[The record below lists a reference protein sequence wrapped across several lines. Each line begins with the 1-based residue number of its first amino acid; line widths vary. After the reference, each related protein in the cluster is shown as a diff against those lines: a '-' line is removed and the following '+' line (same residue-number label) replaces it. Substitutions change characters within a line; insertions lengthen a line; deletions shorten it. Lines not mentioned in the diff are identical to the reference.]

1 MTAPWDAW
9 TQAVAP
15 PVAAR
20 SVLDLARTLKAGD
33 GPAGPSGDQPA
44 KPLEIDGHPAI
55 SATLRAIATRRE
67 VVLAGPVQDGKT
79 YAAVVAP
86 MIHQIAEDRR
96 AVVLAAPRFEDA
108 AAVWTAKVRGTM
120 LASGLAHLLPQEG
133 AGARQGVPDEQL
145 MPTGCRV
152 YLRGMGGAN
161 EAQQAAI
168 TARTLVVTELDSIAL
183 GTRYAKRQ
191 AQQEGRR
198 KLALIKR
205 RVLSYRPDER
215 VVIESTVKD
224 DRASL
229 ILALW
234 EESTAGRLWHPC
246 PHCGGWH
253 PREWEQVTYD
263 GTDAATA
270 EASARI
276 VCPGCGVLL
285 TDTELSASAARAV
298 DVHRGQRIEGGRVV
312 GPLPTATA
320 WGLRWSSLD
329 SPLPGKSLGLLCAE
343 HRDAVH
349 ALRERGDVAPLRQ
362 FVRDHLTRPFKPD
375 EHGAD
380 ELAIRVVAPS
390 GLAARSAASDYDRGV
405 MPFPAGVIAVG
416 VDMQEREAWWAS
428 LALDGD
434 RAAFVDWQVEYLCHR
449 HEAPTP
455 AQRIAVL
462 ERIRAKAI
470 AGWPDATGRMHPA
483 AALGVDVG
491 GRGWLDSI
499 DAWLRSTQ
507 WRAWAMRGDSRPE
520 RGDGSGRTRLPGWCE
535 TFRRD
540 DGRRL
545 MLADP
550 ACKARLV
557 DGLAAPPSSPVA
569 VLVPRGLAADDHL
582 ARHLTSEERQDDG
595 KGNVVWVKR
604 SKNDLFDGGTY
615 ALALARFA
623 AVRRL
628 AAASTPDPITIG
640 A

>member
-1 MTAPWDAW
+1 MTPDPWDAW
-9 TQAVAP
+9 TRAVAP
-15 PVAAR
+15 PRAAR
-20 SVLDLARTLKAGD
+20 SVLDVARTLSVGD
-33 GPAGPSGDQPA
+33 GPAAG

-55 SATLRAIATRRE
+55 VATLRAIATRRE

-79 YAAVVAP
+79 YAGVVAT
-86 MIHQIAEDRR
+86 MVHQIIEDRR

-108 AAVWTAKVRGTM
+108 AAVYTAKVRGTL
-120 LASGLAHLLPQEG
+120 LASGLAEVLPQEG
-133 AGARQGVPDEQL
+133 AGARQGVPDDQL
-145 MPTGCRV
+145 MGTGCRV

-168 TARTLVVTELDSIAL
+168 TARALVVTELDSIAL

-191 AQQEGRR
+191 AQHEGRR

-215 VVIESTVKD
+215 VVVESTVKD

-253 PREWEQVTYD
+253 PREWEHVTYD

-270 EASARI
+270 EATARLT
-276 VCPGCGVLL
+276 CPGCGAQL
-285 TDTELSASAARAV
+285 TALEATAAARLAR
-298 DVHRGQRIEGGRVV
+298 DVHRGQRIESGRVV

-329 SPLPGKSLGLLCAE
+329 SPLEAKALGLLCAE

-362 FVRDHLTRPFKPD
+362 FVRDHLTRPFRPD

-380 ELAIRVVAPS
+380 DLSVRVVAPS
-390 GLAARSAASDYDRGV
+390 GLAARSASADYDRGTT
-405 MPFPAGVIAVG
+405 PFPSGAIGVGI
-416 VDMQEREAWWAS
+416 DMQEREAWWLA
-428 LALDGD
+428 LALDAD
-434 RAAFVDWQVEYLCHR
+434 RVAVVEWGVEYLCHR

-455 AQRIAVL
+455 AQRAAVL
-462 ERIRAKAI
+462 DRIRLRAVT
-470 AGWPDATGRMHPA
+470 GWPDPAGRVHPA

-491 GRGWLDSI
+491 GRGWLDQV
-499 DAWLRSTQ
+499 DAWLRATQ
-507 WRAWAMRGDSRPE
+507 WRAWAMRGDARPE
-520 RGDGSGRTRLPGWCE
+520 RGDGAGRVRLPGWCE

-582 ARHLTSEERQDDG
+582 ARHLTAEERHDDG
-595 KGNVVWVKR
+595 KGNLVWVKR
-604 SKNDLFDGGTY
+604 SKNDLFDAGTY

-623 AVRRL
+623 AVR
-628 AAASTPDPITIG
+628 ATVTAPAPAPITIG